1 MENMVLKVQCPND
14 SEQCVVAGGEI
25 VESML
30 LLGDERNKICSG

>member
-30 LLGDERNKICSG
+30 LLGDEEQNIGA